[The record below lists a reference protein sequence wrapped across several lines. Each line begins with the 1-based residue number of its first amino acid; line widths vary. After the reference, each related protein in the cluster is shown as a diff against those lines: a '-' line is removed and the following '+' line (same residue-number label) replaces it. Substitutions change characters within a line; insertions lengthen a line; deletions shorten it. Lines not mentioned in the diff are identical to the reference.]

1 MSYEVKKTRY
11 EPADV
16 AEEELITIK
25 DAAELLGMTMP
36 GVIAAIQ
43 RGAFTEIINREAV
56 NPQHGRRLLLRAE
69 VEADAERRRQ
79 EDKGES

>member
-16 AEEELITIK
+16 AEDDLITIK

-43 RGAFTEIINREAV
+43 RGVFTEIINREAI
-56 NPQHGRRLLLRAE
+56 NPQKGRRLLLRSEVEAE
-69 VEADAERRRQ
+69 VERRAK
-79 EDKGES
+79 EDKGE

>member
-1 MSYEVKKTRY
+1 MSYEIKKTRY

-25 DAAELLGMTMP
+25 EAAEALGLTMP

-43 RGAFTEIINREAV
+43 RGVFTEIINREAV
-56 NPQHGRRLLLRAE
+56 NPQKGRRLLLRSE
-69 VEADAERRRQ
+69 VEAEAERRRERDEQ
-79 EDKGES
+79 A